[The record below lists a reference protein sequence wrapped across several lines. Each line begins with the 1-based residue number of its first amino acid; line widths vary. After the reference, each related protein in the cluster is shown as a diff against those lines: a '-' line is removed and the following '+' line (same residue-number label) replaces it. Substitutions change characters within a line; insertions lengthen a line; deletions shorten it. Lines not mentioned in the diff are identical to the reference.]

1 MEKIIKVTKLEIRL
15 LNEIVNE
22 MYDGGAQNHEEY
34 KYYRSLTQSE
44 KGVMSSLIKKQL
56 IDPYEYHEA
65 NGFETAMVLP
75 TDLGI
80 VASIKYHKMKYGN
93 QSSEFKAQFEFD
105 TDLEYLED
113 LKTWFN
119 DRENIIEPNDA
130 RFSFFEFVEFDNTK
144 EVEKLINQTFNKTVD
159 AKTILEH
166 EKFYTTLKNQ
176 YKMTFMWNEETA
188 MDFASFYANK
198 NKSEF
203 GQFIGEDACKKA
215 ISKKAKMELFKANW
229 NAFVQYSQS
238 KV

>member
-1 MEKIIKVTKLEIRL
+1 
-15 LNEIVNE
+15 
-22 MYDGGAQNHEEY
+22 MYDGGEHQHSDFVLSNLNKNHKEY
-34 KYYRSLTQSE
+34 KYFRSLTQSE

-130 RFSFFEFVEFDNTK
+130 RFSIIEFVEFDNTK
-144 EVEKLINQTFNKTVD
+144 EVEKLINKAFNNTVD
-159 AKTILEH
+159 AEH

-176 YKMTFMWNEETA
+176 SKMTFTWNEETA
-188 MDFASFYANK
+188 IEFASFYANK

-203 GQFIGEDACKKA
+203 GQFLGSVICEGL
-215 ISKKAKMELFKANW
+215 ISKKSKIEIFKARW
-229 NAFVQYSQS
+229 NEFCYYSQG